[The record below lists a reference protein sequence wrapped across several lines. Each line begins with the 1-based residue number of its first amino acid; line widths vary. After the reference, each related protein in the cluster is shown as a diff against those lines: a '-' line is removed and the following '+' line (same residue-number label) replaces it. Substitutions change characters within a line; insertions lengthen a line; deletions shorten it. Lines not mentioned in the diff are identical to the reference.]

1 MSEFADSPLEPDEP
15 VVVDGELV
23 AEGRPLPAEWEPGS
37 GALAQ
42 PAPASLPATLAAATG
57 GFVLGVVAF
66 MLMKLVRRP
75 AAARSIS
82 RRRRKM
88 IAKRRGAEVVDTRS
102 FLVDVHLLKR

>member
-1 MSEFADSPLEPDEP
+1 MSEFADSPLHPEEPIE
-15 VVVDGELV
+15 VDGELV
-23 AEGRPLPAEWEPGS
+23 AEARPLPAAWD
-37 GALAQ
+37 AQ
-42 PAPASLPATLAAATG
+42 PGELAEPTPASLPAALAAATG

-66 MLMKLVRRP
+66 MLLKFLRQP
-75 AAARSIS
+75 AAARSMS